1 MSINLRFLT
10 FTIIAFLFILLFGL
24 FSPFSRGHLFEVVIL
39 WLLLNVE
46 GIALRLKSK
55 EKLPKQLLISTN
67 IYFLFFLIVGI
78 LFNTVES
85 DLAKGQSLYAMK
97 LMNAGL
103 IGLGISYLFFKA
115 DKLKLGS
122 FFEFSHWFF
131 IVTLIVLGTS
141 TFDILRGLG
150 YPNLALIAG
159 IIGWIIGPVVIITLR
174 KVRRIKS

>member
-10 FTIIAFLFILLFGL
+10 FTMIAFFLILLFGL

-39 WLLLNVE
+39 CLLLNVE

-55 EKLPKQLLISTN
+55 EKALNQLLISTN
-67 IYFLFFLIVGI
+67 IYFLFFLVVGI
-78 LFNTVES
+78 LFNTVGS
-85 DLAKGQSLYAMK
+85 DLARVQSLYATK
-97 LMNAGL
+97 LMSASL

-122 FFEFSHWFF
+122 FYEFSYWFF
-131 IVTLIVLGTS
+131 VVTLMVLGTS

-174 KVRRIKS
+174 KVRRVKS